1 MDHWYGTKSEILLMV
16 PICEN
21 SRSLPINWNGIC
33 NQVCYPGL
41 LGYKLHS
48 GAVYLGEAIW
58 NRVEVSQY
66 DIWRTS
72 KIFNGI
78 RHRGKSVSGQSIFL
92 DKIMIKHS
100 SESHNKCRFLDYLS
114 KIRYCIGKMRLCL
127 LDREKNRVQLINKS
141 LDQSI

>member
-1 MDHWYGTKSEILLMV
+1 MNHWYGTKSEILLMV

-21 SRSLPINWNGIC
+21 SRSLPWNGIVTRYVTLGC
-33 NQVCYPGL
+33 WATNYILELFIWAKQYEIGLKYP
-41 LGYKLHS
+41 
-48 GAVYLGEAIW
+48 
-58 NRVEVSQY
+58 NM
-66 DIWRTS
+66 T
-72 KIFNGI
+72 FNGI
-78 RHRGKSVSGQSIFL
+78 RHRGKSASGQSIFL